1 MNLLKIKDGF
11 VLEEVGGTYL
21 AVAVG
26 ERADEFKV
34 LIKLNSTGAFL
45 WRIAS
50 EREVTPA
57 ELVAELLESYEVS
70 SEIAERDVNSF
81 VKILSDGGLLDD

>member
-1 MNLLKIKDGF
+1 MRIKSGF
-11 VLEEVGGTYL
+11 VLEQVGGTYL

-26 ERADEFKV
+26 DRADEFKI

-45 WRIAS
+45 WKIAS
-50 EREVTPA
+50 ERDVTEP
-57 ELVAELLESYEVS
+57 ELVDELLTAYDVSCEV
-70 SEIAERDVNSF
+70 AERDVSSF

>member
-1 MNLLKIKDGF
+1 MRIKNGF

-26 ERADEFKV
+26 DRADEFKV

-50 EREVTPA
+50 ERDVTLD
-57 ELVAELLESYEVS
+57 ELVLELVGNYEVS
-70 SEIAERDVNSF
+70 NEIAERDVNNF

>member
-1 MNLLKIKDGF
+1 MKLKSGF

-26 ERADEFKV
+26 KRAEEFRV

-45 WRIAS
+45 W
-50 EREVTPA
+50 EQ
-57 ELVAELLESYEVS
+57 
-70 SEIAERDVNSF
+70 IAERDMTESELAASLIREYEIDEPTAHHDVSVF
-81 VKILSDGGLLDD
+81 VSSLEKGGLLE

>member
-1 MNLLKIKDGF
+1 MKIKSGF

-26 ERADEFKV
+26 ERAEEMRV

-45 WRIAS
+45 WNIIAADDVS
-50 EREVTPA
+50 EDHLIDRMLENYGIDRSLA
-57 ELVAELLESYEVS
+57 EH
-70 SEIAERDVNSF
+70 DVNVF
-81 VKILSDGGLLDD
+81 VSKLREGGLLDE